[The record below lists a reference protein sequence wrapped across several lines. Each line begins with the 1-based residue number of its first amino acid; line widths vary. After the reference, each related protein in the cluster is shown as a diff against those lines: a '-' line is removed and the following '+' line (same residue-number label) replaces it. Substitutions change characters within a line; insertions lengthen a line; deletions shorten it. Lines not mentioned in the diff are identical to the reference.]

1 MASIPDD
8 PVVPPPVT
16 GDRPLTRVMN
26 MAGAYGLRN
35 HTVRSIRDLKG
46 VRQLVE
52 TLPFLPEEAAAAEA
66 AGIDTMKVRCSRGRR
81 NFLSDSPGD
90 RGNWIGDTRRLAFDI
105 RQAAPHTFMSFV
117 LPLTE
122 ITSEAG
128 ALRAAFDAMEAGADA
143 IMGQFG
149 LPFVEALAKAGVPV
163 QGHVGLVPRKS
174 TWTGGLRAVG
184 KTVDEAVKIYRDL
197 KDLENAG
204 AWAAECEVVPA
215 PLMRELSARTTL
227 VTASIGSGAGGD
239 IQFLFAQD
247 VLGDGEPPFPRHA
260 KRYCDLREMRRKMRE
275 EWFSN
280 SVYRGDYVS
289 DLGLKVLREI
299 NPDYD
304 RNGAWHSEE
313 EMLREIMNQKIE
325 EMRIPAF
332 REFVADVRSGA
343 FPGPEHVVDVGRD
356 VVDGFLEA
364 IGG

>member
-1 MASIPDD
+1 MASIPGN

-66 AGIDTMKVRCSRGRR
+66 AGIDTMKVRFAGGARESAAAIRR
-81 NFLSDSPGD
+81 S
-90 RGNWIGDTRRLAFDI
+90 
-105 RQAAPHTFMSFV
+105 APHTFMSFV

-122 ITSEAG
+122 IASEAE

-184 KTVDEAVKIYRDL
+184 KTVDEALKIHRDL

-227 VTASIGSGAGGD
+227 VTASIGSGSGGD

-260 KRYCDLREMRRKMRE
+260 RQYCDLREMRRKMQE
-275 EWFSN
+275 
-280 SVYRGDYVS
+280 
-289 DLGLKVLREI
+289 
-299 NPDYD
+299 
-304 RNGAWHSEE
+304 A
-313 EMLREIMNQKIE
+313 
-325 EMRIPAF
+325 RIAAF
-332 REFVADVRSGA
+332 GEFVADVRSGA

>member
-35 HTVRSIRDLKG
+35 HTVKSIRDLKG

-52 TLPFLPEEAAAAEA
+52 TLPFFPEEAAAAEA
-66 AGIDTMKVRCSRGRR
+66 AEIDTMKVRFSRYESRDKGG
-81 NFLSDSPGD
+81 S
-90 RGNWIGDTRRLAFDI
+90 AFDI

-128 ALRAAFDAMEAGADA
+128 ALRAAFDAMEVGADA

-184 KTVDEAVKIYRDL
+184 KTVDEALKIYRDL

-260 KRYCDLREMRRKMRE
+260 KQYCDLREMRRKMRE
-275 EWFSN
+275 EFWDGHDISH
-280 SVYRGDYVS
+280 
-289 DLGLKVLREI
+289 LGWKTLREI
-299 NPDYD
+299 H
-304 RNGAWHSEE
+304 G
-313 EMLREIMNQKIE
+313 REIHNVSEDMLWEIVDRKLQE
-325 EMRIPAF
+325 ARIAALGK
-332 REFVADVRSGA
+332 FVADVRSGA

>member
-1 MASIPDD
+1 MASIPGN

-35 HTVRSIRDLKG
+35 HTVKSIRDLKG

-52 TLPFLPEEAAAAEA
+52 TLPFFPEEAAAAEA

-81 NFLSDSPGD
+81 DFLSDD
-90 RGNWIGDTRRLAFDI
+90 YDQRDDWIGDTRRLAFDI

-122 ITSEAG
+122 IASEAE

-184 KTVDEAVKIYRDL
+184 KTVDEALNIHRDL

-247 VLGDGEPPFPRHA
+247 ILGDGEPPFPRHA

-275 EWFSN
+275 EFWDGHDISH
-280 SVYRGDYVS
+280 
-289 DLGLKVLREI
+289 LGWKTLREI
-299 NPDYD
+299 H
-304 RNGAWHSEE
+304 G
-313 EMLREIMNQKIE
+313 REIHNVSEDMLWEIVDRKLQE
-325 EMRIPAF
+325 ARIAALGK
-332 REFVADVRSGA
+332 FVADVRSGA

-356 VVDGFLEA
+356 VIDGFLEA

>member
-8 PVVPPPVT
+8 PVVPPPVA

-184 KTVDEAVKIYRDL
+184 KTVDEALKIYRDL

-247 VLGDGEPPFPRHA
+247 ILGDGEPPFPRHA
-260 KRYCDLREMRRKMRE
+260 KQYCNLHEMRRKMWE
-275 EWFSN
+275 EWF
-280 SVYRGDYVS
+280 RGTAIGGYLS
-289 DLGLKVLREI
+289 DLGHKVLREI
-299 NPDYD
+299 NPGYK
-304 RNGAWHSEE
+304 RSGYSQGW
-313 EMLREIMNQKIE
+313 MLQEVINQKIQE
-325 EMRIPAF
+325 RRIPAF

>member
-1 MASIPDD
+1 MASIPGN
-8 PVVPPPVT
+8 PVVPPPVA

-81 NFLSDSPGD
+81 NFLSDSPGN

-184 KTVDEAVKIYRDL
+184 KTVDEALNIYRDL

-275 EWFSN
+275 EWFQDTE
-280 SVYRGDYVS
+280 YRVRVS
-289 DLGLKVLREI
+289 DLEREMLREI
-299 NPDYD
+299 TVGDCD
-304 RNGAWHSEE
+304 RSRAHSEE
-313 EMLREIMNQKIE
+313 EMLQEA
-325 EMRIPAF
+325 RIAAF
-332 REFVADVRSGA
+332 GEFVADVRSGA

>member
-1 MASIPDD
+1 MASISDG
-8 PVVPPPVT
+8 PVVPPPVA

-26 MAGAYGLRN
+26 MAGRYGLRN
-35 HTVRSIRDLKG
+35 HTVKSIRDLKG

-52 TLPFLPEEAAAAEA
+52 TLPFHPEEAAAAEA
-66 AGIDTMKVRCSRGRR
+66 AEIDTMKVRFSRRKSRDERESAFRIRR
-81 NFLSDSPGD
+81 
-90 RGNWIGDTRRLAFDI
+90 
-105 RQAAPHTFMSFV
+105 AAPHTFMSFV

-122 ITSEAG
+122 IASEAG

-149 LPFVEALAKAGVPV
+149 LPFVEALAKVDVPV

-184 KTVDEAVKIYRDL
+184 KTVDEALKIYRDL

-215 PLMRELSARTTL
+215 PIMRELSARTTL

-260 KRYCDLREMRRKMRE
+260 KQYCNLHEKRREMQE
-275 EWFSN
+275 EIHN
-280 SVYRGDYVS
+280 SFRSTDE
-289 DLGLKVLREI
+289 VLRGI
-299 NPDYD
+299 WD
-304 RNGAWHSEE
+304 R
-313 EMLREIMNQKIE
+313 EMQEA
-325 EMRIPAF
+325 RIAAF

-343 FPGPEHVVDVGRD
+343 FPGPEHIVDVGRD
-356 VVDGFLEA
+356 VVDGFLKA

>member
-8 PVVPPPVT
+8 PVVPPPVA

-35 HTVRSIRDLKG
+35 HTVKSIRDLKG

-52 TLPFLPEEAAAAEA
+52 TLPFRPEEAAAAEA
-66 AGIDTMKVRCSRGRR
+66 AGIDTMKVRCGRGRR
-81 NFLSDSPGD
+81 SFLSYNYDRRGD
-90 RGNWIGDTRRLAFDI
+90 WTGDTRRLAFDI

-149 LPFVEALAKAGVPV
+149 LPFVEVLAKAGVPV

-184 KTVDEAVKIYRDL
+184 KTVDEARNIYRDL

-239 IQFLFAQD
+239 VQFLFAQD

-260 KRYCDLREMRRKMRE
+260 RQYCNLHEMRRKMQEDSGSRTQGR
-275 EWFSN
+275 
-280 SVYRGDYVS
+280 VRVS
-289 DLGLKVLREI
+289 DFTSYPEREMLREI
-299 NPDYD
+299 NP
-304 RNGAWHSEE
+304 RSRARSEE
-313 EMLREIMNQKIE
+313 EMLQEA
-325 EMRIPAF
+325 RIAAF
-332 REFVADVRSGA
+332 GEFVADVRSGA
-343 FPGPEHVVDVGRD
+343 FPGPEHVVDVSRD

>member
-1 MASIPDD
+1 MTPISDG

-26 MAGAYGLRN
+26 MAGQYGLRN
-35 HTVRSIRDLKG
+35 HTVKSIRDLKG

-52 TLPFLPEEAAAAEA
+52 TLPFRPEEAAAVEA
-66 AGIDTMKVRCSRGRR
+66 AGIDTMKVRFSRRKSR
-81 NFLSDSPGD
+81 SE
-90 RGNWIGDTRRLAFDI
+90 RGWAFDI
-105 RQAAPHTFMSFV
+105 RRAAPHTFMSFV

-122 ITSEAG
+122 IASETG

-149 LPFVEALAKAGVPV
+149 LPFVEALAKAGAPV

-184 KTVDEAVKIYRDL
+184 KTVDEALKIHRDL

-215 PLMRELSARTTL
+215 PIMRELSARTTL
-227 VTASIGSGAGGD
+227 VTASIGSGSGGD

-247 VLGDGEPPFPRHA
+247 VLGDGAPPFPRHA
-260 KRYCDLREMRRKMRE
+260 KQYCNLHEKRREMQE
-275 EWFSN
+275 E
-280 SVYRGDYVS
+280 V
-289 DLGLKVLREI
+289 K
-299 NPDYD
+299 
-304 RNGAWHSEE
+304 
-313 EMLREIMNQKIE
+313 
-325 EMRIPAF
+325 EMRIAAF
-332 REFVADVRSGA
+332 GEFIADVRSGA

-364 IGG
+364 IGE

>member
-8 PVVPPPVT
+8 PVVPPPVA

-35 HTVRSIRDLKG
+35 HTVKSIRDLKG

-52 TLPFLPEEAAAAEA
+52 TLPFRPEEAAAAEA

-81 NFLSDSPGD
+81 SFLSYDYDRRGD
-90 RGNWIGDTRRLAFDI
+90 WIGDTRRLAFDI

-184 KTVDEAVKIYRDL
+184 KTVDEALKIYRDL

-239 IQFLFAQD
+239 VQFLFAQD

-260 KRYCDLREMRRKMRE
+260 RQYCNLHEMRRKLLGEFWDDGRI
-275 EWFSN
+275 N
-280 SVYRGDYVS
+280 
-289 DLGLKVLREI
+289 DLGR
-299 NPDYD
+299 
-304 RNGAWHSEE
+304 
-313 EMLREIMNQKIE
+313 EMLRKIE
-325 EMRIPAF
+325 NRELQEARIAAF

-356 VVDGFLEA
+356 VIDGFLEA

>member
-1 MASIPDD
+1 MAPISDG
-8 PVVPPPVT
+8 PVVPPPVA

-26 MAGAYGLRN
+26 MAGDYGLRN
-35 HTVRSIRDLKG
+35 HTVKSIRDLKG

-52 TLPFLPEEAAAAEA
+52 TLPFFPGEAAAAEA

-81 NFLSDSPGD
+81 DFLSDYPQGD
-90 RGNWIGDTRRLAFDI
+90 WIGDTRRSAFDI
-105 RQAAPHTFMSFV
+105 RRAAPHTFMSFV

-122 ITSEAG
+122 IASEAG

-184 KTVDEAVKIYRDL
+184 KTVDEALKIYRDL

-215 PLMRELSARTTL
+215 PIMRELSARTTL
-227 VTASIGSGAGGD
+227 VTASIGSGTGGD

-247 VLGDGEPPFPRHA
+247 ILGDGEPPFPRHA
-260 KRYCDLREMRRKMRE
+260 KQYCNLHQMRREISADSERE
-275 EWFSN
+275 KL
-280 SVYRGDYVS
+280 V
-289 DLGLKVLREI
+289 EI
-299 NPDYD
+299 RD
-304 RNGAWHSEE
+304 RKLQEA
-313 EMLREIMNQKIE
+313 
-325 EMRIPAF
+325 RIAAF
-332 REFVADVRSGA
+332 GEFVADVRSGA
-343 FPGPEHVVDVGRD
+343 FPGPEHIVDVSRD

>member
-35 HTVRSIRDLKG
+35 HTVKSIRDLKG

-52 TLPFLPEEAAAAEA
+52 TLPFFPGEAATAEA
-66 AGIDTMKVRCSRGRR
+66 AGIDTMKVRFSRDESRDERESAFYIRR
-81 NFLSDSPGD
+81 
-90 RGNWIGDTRRLAFDI
+90 
-105 RQAAPHTFMSFV
+105 AAPHTFMSFV

-122 ITSEAG
+122 VTSEAG

-143 IMGQFG
+143 IMCQFG
-149 LPFVEALAKAGVPV
+149 LPFVEVLAKAGVPV

-184 KTVDEAVKIYRDL
+184 KTVDEALNIYRDL

-204 AWAAECEVVPA
+204 AWAAECEVIPA
-215 PLMRELSARTTL
+215 PIMRELSARTTL
-227 VTASIGSGAGGD
+227 VTASIGSGSGGD

-247 VLGDGEPPFPRHA
+247 ILGNGEPPFPRHA
-260 KRYCDLREMRRKMRE
+260 KQYCNLHEMRWK
-275 EWFSN
+275 
-280 SVYRGDYVS
+280 
-289 DLGLKVLREI
+289 LGNWYGR
-299 NPDYD
+299 
-304 RNGAWHSEE
+304 WHSSHEHKHGDKDE
-313 EMLREIMNQKIE
+313 LEKMCIA
-325 EMRIPAF
+325 AF
-332 REFVADVRSGA
+332 GKFIAEVRSGA
-343 FPGPEHVVDVGRD
+343 FPGPEHVVDVDRD

>member
-1 MASIPDD
+1 MTSIPDD
-8 PVVPPPVT
+8 PVVPPPVS

-35 HTVRSIRDLKG
+35 HTVKSIRDLKG

-52 TLPFLPEEAAAAEA
+52 TLPFRPEEAAAAEA
-66 AGIDTMKVRCSRGRR
+66 AGIDTMKVRCGRGRR
-81 NFLSDSPGD
+81 SFLPDDYRRGD
-90 RGNWIGDTRRLAFDI
+90 WIGDTRISAFGI

-184 KTVDEAVKIYRDL
+184 KTVDEALKIYRDL

-239 IQFLFAQD
+239 VQFLFAQD

-260 KRYCDLREMRRKMRE
+260 RQYCNLHEMRRKMQEDSGSRTQGRVRFSDFTSYPERE
-275 EWFSN
+275 M
-280 SVYRGDYVS
+280 
-289 DLGLKVLREI
+289 LREI
-299 NPDYD
+299 NP
-304 RNGAWHSEE
+304 RSRARSEE
-313 EMLREIMNQKIE
+313 EMLQEA
-325 EMRIPAF
+325 RISAF
-332 REFVADVRSGA
+332 GEFVADVRSGA

-356 VVDGFLEA
+356 VIDGFLEA

>member
-1 MASIPDD
+1 MFIRNDN

-35 HTVRSIRDLKG
+35 HTVKSIRDLKG

-52 TLPFLPEEAAAAEA
+52 TLPFLPKEAAAAEA
-66 AGIDTMKVRCSRGRR
+66 AGIDAMKVRFSRDESR
-81 NFLSDSPGD
+81 NERQS
-90 RGNWIGDTRRLAFDI
+90 AFHI
-105 RQAAPHTFMSFV
+105 REAAPHTFMSFV

-122 ITSEAG
+122 VTSEAG

-143 IMGQFG
+143 IMCQFG
-149 LPFVEALAKAGVPV
+149 LPFVEVLAKAGVPV

-184 KTVDEAVKIYRDL
+184 KTVDEAVKIHRDL

-204 AWAAECEVVPA
+204 AWAAECEVIPA
-215 PLMRELSARTTL
+215 PIMRELSARTTL
-227 VTASIGSGAGGD
+227 VTASIGSGSGGD

-247 VLGDGEPPFPRHA
+247 ILGDGKPPFPRHA
-260 KRYCDLREMRRKMRE
+260 KRYCNLHELGRPYEYGE
-275 EWFSN
+275 ESWP
-280 SVYRGDYVS
+280 
-289 DLGLKVLREI
+289 E
-299 NPDYD
+299 
-304 RNGAWHSEE
+304 
-313 EMLREIMNQKIE
+313 IE
-325 EMRIPAF
+325 EMRIAAF
-332 REFVADVRSGA
+332 RKFVAEVRSGA
-343 FPGPEHVVDVGRD
+343 FPGPKHIVDVDRD

>member
-46 VRQLVE
+46 VRRLVE
-52 TLPFLPEEAAAAEA
+52 TLPFFPEEAAAAEA
-66 AGIDTMKVRCSRGRR
+66 AGIDTMKVRFAGGARESAVAIRR
-81 NFLSDSPGD
+81 
-90 RGNWIGDTRRLAFDI
+90 
-105 RQAAPHTFMSFV
+105 AAPHTFMSFV

-122 ITSEAG
+122 IASEAG

-184 KTVDEAVKIYRDL
+184 KTVDEALKIYRDL

-227 VTASIGSGAGGD
+227 VTASIGSGSGGD

-247 VLGDGEPPFPRHA
+247 VLGDGDPPFPRHA
-260 KRYCDLREMRRKMRE
+260 RQYCDLREMRRKMQE
-275 EWFSN
+275 
-280 SVYRGDYVS
+280 
-289 DLGLKVLREI
+289 
-299 NPDYD
+299 
-304 RNGAWHSEE
+304 A
-313 EMLREIMNQKIE
+313 
-325 EMRIPAF
+325 RIAAF
-332 REFVADVRSGA
+332 GEFVADIRSGA
-343 FPGPEHVVDVGRD
+343 FPGPEHIVDVGRD

-364 IGG
+364 VGG